1 MKYRWYVIGAAIAAL
16 LAAILLLCG
25 RWAPDNDASRGDLRI
40 VSLSPNMT
48 EMLFALNLQ
57 GSIVGVSNRCDYP
70 PEAKNIESVGGFG
83 VPSIEKL
90 LSLKPDLII
99 TADFERADDAK
110 ILRKS
115 GIEVLEL
122 KINNFQEMFGAMREI
137 GRATKKLRQ
146 AEEIITAMQKELEA
160 VTRQYSGIVHE
171 QLPRVFVE
179 LWYDPITTTGA
190 TSFIDELI
198 TRAGGINVAGEI
210 NQTYPHINPEKVI
223 EWNPDVIV
231 LCYMAQESHQA
242 SQISSRI
249 GWAEISAVKNGRIID
264 DIPGDCIL
272 RPGPRLVEG
281 VKALAQRLHETT
293 TEDTGGRHEARGTR
307 HE

>member
-57 GSIVGVSNRCDYP
+57 GSIVGVSNSCDYP

-90 LSLKPDLII
+90 LALKPDLVI

-122 KINNFQEMFGAMREI
+122 KINSFQEMFGAMREI
-137 GRATKKLRQ
+137 GRVTKKLRQ
-146 AEEIITAMQKELEA
+146 AEEIITAMQKELED

-179 LWYDPITTTGA
+179 VWYDPITTTGA
-190 TSFIDELI
+190 TSFIDEVI

-223 EWNPDVIV
+223 EWNPDVIII
-231 LCYMAQESHQA
+231 CYMVQKGLNPA

-264 DIPGDCIL
+264 DIPGDSIL
-272 RPGPRLVEG
+272 RPGPRLIEG
-281 VKALAQRLHETT
+281 VKILAQHLHKTT
-293 TEDTGGRHEARGTR
+293 TTDSQ
-307 HE
+307 